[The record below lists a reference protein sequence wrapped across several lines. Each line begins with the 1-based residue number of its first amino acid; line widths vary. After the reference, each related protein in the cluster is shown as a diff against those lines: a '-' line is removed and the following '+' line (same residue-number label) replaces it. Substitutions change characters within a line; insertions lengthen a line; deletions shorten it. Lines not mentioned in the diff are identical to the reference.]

1 MKVVVCEN
9 YDDLSNKAFEVIKE
23 QVVEKPASV

>member
-23 QVVEKPASV
+23 QVVENRPPY